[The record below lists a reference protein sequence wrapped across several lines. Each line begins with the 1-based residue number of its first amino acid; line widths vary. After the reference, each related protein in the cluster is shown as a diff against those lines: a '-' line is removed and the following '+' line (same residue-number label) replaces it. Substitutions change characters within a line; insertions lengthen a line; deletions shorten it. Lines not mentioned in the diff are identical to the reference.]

1 MAAMVE
7 EIEYEGLDNDS
18 LAINMIAGACAGI
31 AEHAVMYPVDSIKV
45 SSWFAGGADEGA
57 GSAWKLTR
65 RRIAQT
71 RMQVLSTSPAAMYT
85 GMSDAFSRIT
95 TAEGGKRLWRGVG
108 SVILG
113 AGPAHAIYFG
123 SYEFVKD
130 LAGGNDKGYSFVATG
145 ELSACGGAMGLGA
158 DASSVLQLAREQRR
172 LS

>member
-1 MAAMVE
+1 
-7 EIEYEGLDNDS
+7 
-18 LAINMIAGACAGI
+18 
-31 AEHAVMYPVDSIKV
+31 
-45 SSWFAGGADEGA
+45 
-57 GSAWKLTR
+57 
-65 RRIAQT
+65 
-71 RMQVLSTSPAAMYT
+71 MQVLSTSPAAMYT

-145 ELSACGGAMGLGA
+145 ELERVWWSRGFG
-158 DASSVLQLAREQRR
+158 S
-172 LS
+172 